1 MKRAPASIARA
12 AGVGAVA
19 ALLAGGLA
27 AAFSTV
33 GCGSDRFAAADAAA
47 AESVATSL
55 RDGLA
60 DEYRPQP
67 TLAYGRFADP
77 ATGDSL
83 SGYVVRVS
91 APFGMVD
98 RDTMPHEWLRE
109 RLRGAGWALEAEADG
124 VDGSSFG
131 AVRARL
137 RVVVEATWED
147 LHGPADEADWYALTV
162 ALPAKP
168 PASEPRTP

>member
-1 MKRAPASIARA
+1 MRNASAAIARA
-12 AGVGAVA
+12 AGLAAVA
-19 ALLAGGLA
+19 AVLASAIGA
-27 AAFSTV
+27 V
-33 GCGSDRFAAADAAA
+33 GCDSQRFTAADAAA
-47 AESVATSL
+47 AESVATAL

-60 DEYRPQP
+60 EQYRPQP
-67 TLAYGRFADP
+67 TYAYGRFADP

-98 RDTMPHEWLRE
+98 RDTIPHEWLRE
-109 RLRGAGWALEAEADG
+109 RLRGAGWTLEAEADG
-124 VDGSSFG
+124 PDGASYR

-147 LHGPADEADWYALTV
+147 LHGPSDEADWYAITV
-162 ALPAKP
+162 AVPAKSP
-168 PASEPRTP
+168 SSGQQAP

>member
-1 MKRAPASIARA
+1 MKRAPSAIARA
-12 AGVGAVA
+12 AGLAAIA
-19 ALLAGGLA
+19 ALFAGAIGTA
-27 AAFSTV
+27 
-33 GCGSDRFAAADAAA
+33 GCGSDRFSAADATA

-55 RDGLA
+55 REGLA
-60 DEYRPQP
+60 ENYRPQP

-98 RDTMPHEWLRE
+98 RDSIPHEWLRE

-124 VDGSSFG
+124 PDGASYR
-131 AVRARL
+131 AIRARL

-147 LHGPADEADWYALTV
+147 LHAPADEADWYALTV
-162 ALPAKP
+162 GVPSKRATP
-168 PASEPRTP
+168 PSPGP

>member
-1 MKRAPASIARA
+1 MKRAPAAIARVAGA
-12 AGVGAVA
+12 AAVA
-19 ALLAGGLA
+19 ALLTGALTA
-27 AAFSTV
+27 ALGTV
-33 GCGSDRFAAADAAA
+33 GCGSNRFNAADAAA

-98 RDTMPHEWLRE
+98 RDTIPHEWLRE

-124 VDGSSFG
+124 PDGSSYRG
-131 AVRARL
+131 VRGRL
-137 RVVVEATWED
+137 RIVVEATWED
-147 LHGPADEADWYALTV
+147 LHGPVDEADWYALTV
-162 ALPAKP
+162 ALPAKSATSTQP
-168 PASEPRTP
+168 SP